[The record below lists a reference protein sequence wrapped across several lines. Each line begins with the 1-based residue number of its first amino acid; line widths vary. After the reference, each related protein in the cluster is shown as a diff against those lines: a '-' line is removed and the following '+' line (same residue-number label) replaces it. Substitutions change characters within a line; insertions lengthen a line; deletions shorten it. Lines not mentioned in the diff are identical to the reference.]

1 MATRTYAGNRRVRHW
16 ARLLAVVVGI
26 GSLSGLL
33 VSPSF
38 AGDEAELYFVQG
50 LPRTT
55 VEVQVDGKT
64 VDKSMKTADVAG
76 PFTVA
81 PGRHR
86 VTVRSEGTTI
96 LDRSMTVKARS
107 SADVVV
113 HLPAQASG
121 KPTLTVYGND
131 LSAVP
136 RDKASVT
143 VAHTAAVPPA
153 DIVVDDKVLF
163 ANVANGES
171 LNLVVPVGTYS
182 VKIVPTGE
190 SKPTYLGP
198 LDLAVKGG
206 SLNKVYAVGDPS
218 TKTMNV
224 AVHIIAMSSA
234 GSSRPSKVD
243 TGTGGQVAAQ
253 DTSWMRQLLR

>member
-1 MATRTYAGNRRVRHW
+1 M
-16 ARLLAVVVGI
+16 LAVVVGV

-38 AGDEAELYFVQG
+38 ATDAADLYFVQG
-50 LPRTT
+50 LPQKT
-55 VEVQVDGKT
+55 VEVRIDGKT
-64 VDKSMKTADVAG
+64 VDKAMKTAEVAG
-76 PFTVA
+76 PFEVK
-81 PGRHR
+81 PGQHR
-86 VTVRSEGTTI
+86 VTVLSGGTTI
-96 LDRSMTVKARS
+96 IDRSMSVKARS

-113 HLPAQASG
+113 HLPAQQGG
-121 KPTLTVYGND
+121 KPMITVYGND

-136 RDKASVT
+136 KDKASVT

-171 LNLVVPVGTYS
+171 LNLVVPVGTYT

-190 SKPTYLGP
+190 SKPVFLGP
-198 LDLAVKGG
+198 LELAVKGG
-206 SLNKVYAVGDPS
+206 SLNKVYAVGDP
-218 TKTMNV
+218 TTTTMNV
-224 AVHIIAMSSA
+224 AVHVLSMGTT
-234 GSSRPSKVD
+234 GSSRPAKVN

>member
-1 MATRTYAGNRRVRHW
+1 MTTTYGRNRRVRRS
-16 ARLLAVVVGI
+16 ARLLAVVVGV

-33 VSPSF
+33 ASPSF
-38 AGDEAELYFVQG
+38 AADEADLYFVQG

-55 VEVQVDGKT
+55 VEVQIDGKT
-64 VDKSMKTADVAG
+64 VDTSMKTADVAG
-76 PFTVA
+76 PFEVK

-86 VTVRSEGTTI
+86 VTVRSEGKTI
-96 LDRSMTVKARS
+96 IDRSMSVKARS

-113 HLPAQASG
+113 HLPAQQSG
-121 KPTLTVYGND
+121 KPMVTVYGND

-136 RDKASVT
+136 KDKASVT

-153 DIVVDDKVLF
+153 DIIVDNKVLF

-171 LNLVVPVGTYS
+171 LNLVVPVGTYT
-182 VKIVPTGE
+182 VRIVPTGE
-190 SKPTYLGP
+190 MKPVYLGP
-198 LDLAVKGG
+198 LDLPVRGG

-224 AVHIIAMSSA
+224 AVHVLAMGST
-234 GSSRPSKVD
+234 GSSRPSKVN